1 MDMLS
6 PHEYKMLRKAKLS
19 LLTPLLLDSLN
30 KFDRDI
36 CIGLCE
42 KGFLKD
48 LGFDC
53 VDLTEKGA
61 AILRERTLKV
71 LPILAS
77 CFAVVISIISLVLS
91 IVL

>member
-6 PHEYKMLRKAKLS
+6 PHEYQMLRKAKRS

-30 KFDRDI
+30 KFDRDT

-42 KGFLKD
+42 KGYLEN
-48 LGFDC
+48 LGLDC
-53 VDLTEKGA
+53 VDLTEKGSA
-61 AILRERTLKV
+61 VLRERTLKV
-71 LPILAS
+71 LPIIAS
-77 CFAVVISIISLVLS
+77 CSAVVISIISLVLS